1 MASCSQ
7 VYRQFIKNSKRLCQP
22 LVSLI
27 PDFESDSSL
36 MALVLKTIPE
46 TKTQIDSSFSAES
59 LPLYTHLKKLS
70 VKYGANIERN
80 LGVSL
85 KT

>member
-1 MASCSQ
+1 MFTGLPPIYQEFQETLPTSS
-7 VYRQFIKNSKRLCQP
+7 ISNPRL
-22 LVSLI
+22 
-27 PDFESDSSL
+27 DFESDSSL
-36 MALVLKTIPE
+36 MALVLKTLPE

>member
-1 MASCSQ
+1 
-7 VYRQFIKNSKRLCQP
+7 
-22 LVSLI
+22 
-27 PDFESDSSL
+27 
-36 MALVLKTIPE
+36 MALVLKTLPE

-59 LPLYTHLKKLS
+59 LPLYTHLKKLL

>member
-1 MASCSQ
+1 MFTGLPPIYQEFLETLPTSS
-7 VYRQFIKNSKRLCQP
+7 I
-22 LVSLI
+22 SLI

-36 MALVLKTIPE
+36 MALVLKTLPE

>member
-1 MASCSQ
+1 MFTGLPPIYQEFLETLPTSS
-7 VYRQFIKNSKRLCQP
+7 ISNPRL
-22 LVSLI
+22 
-27 PDFESDSSL
+27 DFESDSSL
-36 MALVLKTIPE
+36 MALVLKTLPE